1 LSDKKILSHEKNLR
15 DFVRVWF
22 FLDVALVRFQFNQVN
37 NDEVLLLDLRA
48 VYLGLWV
55 DDHQYLLIS
64 AT

>member
-55 DDHQYLLIS
+55 DDHQYLLVS